1 MGPRPEF
8 CYNAGMP
15 ELPEVE
21 SIAVSLRK
29 SIRGRTISAL
39 TLRRAALLRRG
50 RPADLKPL
58 VGRTI
63 TSVRRRGKHLIIE
76 AGDRV
81 LMFHL
86 RMTGGFEW
94 ADQAGPADRHT
105 HLVLRFK
112 EVGRELRFHDFR
124 KFGFALCLPAAGVD
138 SCPEISVL
146 GPEPLEI
153 SLEEFR
159 ARLKTRRGR
168 LKSVLLDQTFVAGI
182 GNIYADEMLF
192 ESRINPLASA
202 ARLSPARAARLWS
215 AMRAVLTRAVAA
227 GGSTVRNYRNADGEV
242 GHFQD
247 DHKVYGR
254 SGEPCPSC
262 GAPIRHRM
270 IGGRSSHFCTHC
282 QT

>member
-1 MGPRPEF
+1 
-8 CYNAGMP
+8 MP

-21 SIAVSLRK
+21 SIAISLRK
-29 SIRGRTISAL
+29 AIRGRTISGL

-58 VGRTI
+58 VGRAI
-63 TSVRRRGKHLIIE
+63 TGVRRRGKHLIVE
-76 AGDRV
+76 AGDLV

-94 ADQAGPADRHT
+94 TDPAGPADRHT

-112 EVGRELRFHDFR
+112 GVGRELRFHDVR

-138 SCPEISVL
+138 SCPEIAIL
-146 GPEPLEI
+146 GPEPLDI
-153 SLEEFR
+153 GVREFQ
-159 ARLKTRRGR
+159 ARLKARRGR

-192 ESRINPLASA
+192 ESGIHPLASA
-202 ARLSPARAARLWS
+202 ARLSPARAARLWT
-215 AMRAVLTRAVAA
+215 AMRAVLSRAVAA

-247 DHKVYGR
+247 EHQVYGR
-254 SGEPCPSC
+254 RGEPCPRC
-262 GAPIRHRM
+262 GRPIRHRM